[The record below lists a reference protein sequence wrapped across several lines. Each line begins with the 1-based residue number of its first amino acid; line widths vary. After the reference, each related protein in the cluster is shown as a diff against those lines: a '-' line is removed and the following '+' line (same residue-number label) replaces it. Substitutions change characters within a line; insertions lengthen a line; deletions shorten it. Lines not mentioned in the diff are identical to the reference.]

1 MNLPLLQT
9 ILLGN
14 PNLPTPTQSRKYY
27 MDGRQIDPNNTR
39 GAQVDPNSLASRI
52 GKLIKGHK
60 WWLVTE
66 LAEHLQTSAS
76 TVHSILARH
85 QKKLNIDSNR
95 FYNGKAMVKEYRIK
109 PDGI

>member
-1 MNLPLLQT
+1 MTMPLLQT

-14 PNLPTPTQSRKYY
+14 PNLPTPSQTRKHY
-27 MDGRQIDPNNTR
+27 MDGRKLNEHC

-52 GKLIKGHK
+52 GALIKGHK

-66 LAEHLQTSAS
+66 LSEHLKTSTS

-85 QKKLNIDSNR
+85 QKKLNIDSHR
-95 FYNGKAMVKEYRIK
+95 FYNGRAMVKQYRIK